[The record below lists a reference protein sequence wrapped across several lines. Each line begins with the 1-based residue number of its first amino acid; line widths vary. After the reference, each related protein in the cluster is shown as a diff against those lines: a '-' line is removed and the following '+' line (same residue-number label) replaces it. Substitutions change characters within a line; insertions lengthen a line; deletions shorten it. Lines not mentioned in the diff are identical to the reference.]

1 MKPAKY
7 ISIILTSLI
16 LFSNIGLALNVHF
29 CHGAVSGI
37 SIAYKATE
45 KKVIEE
51 PKSCCSAVTKTVEK
65 CCKDQTV
72 KLQDKTDQ
80 VIVKSLMLDLAA
92 FYPVANWK
100 TSQIPNFE
108 ATIAVKDNPSFYCDS
123 HAPPLFKLYCQ
134 YIFYA

>member
-29 CHGAVSGI
+29 CHGSVSGV

-51 PKSCCSAVTKTVEK
+51 SKSCCSAVTEAVEK
-65 CCKDQTV
+65 CCKDR
-72 KLQDKTDQ
+72 
-80 VIVKSLMLDLAA
+80 
-92 FYPVANWK
+92 
-100 TSQIPNFE
+100 
-108 ATIAVKDNPSFYCDS
+108 
-123 HAPPLFKLYCQ
+123 
-134 YIFYA
+134 